1 VGRHDTGPIDLTTPT
16 PADDRALDQLA
27 GRTLAPPIAPS
38 GDAAGGAGAGTGAEP
53 SARPDRRRDAV
64 DRLPWGRPSD
74 HLMPASIVQGAPL
87 AGGRTARRGRRARPS
102 ASPLDTPVI
111 SRRRLVVLAA
121 GLVVA
126 AWVAGLAGALAGN
139 EVAARR
145 DEPPR
150 RPSTLG
156 LVVASPRDVEPPS
169 IDVAA
174 VASEIGVSVVAIHRS
189 GASGGDSSGT
199 GLIVTADGE
208 IVTNAHVV
216 GDATTVDVR
225 LPGERDPRVG
235 AVIAVDPANDLALV
249 RIQADGLVPA
259 VFAAPT
265 DVRVGDEVVAVGYA
279 LDLDGDPSVTRGVV
293 SALDRSLT
301 TRSGVLNGLVQ
312 TDAAISS
319 GNSGGPLVDA
329 FGRVVGINTAVA
341 YGDVDTAANSLGFAI
356 GVAEL
361 MPELTDLRTMASGTP
376 VRRGYLGVGLA
387 PRRDGG
393 RGAVVTQV
401 EEDSPADLAGLLTDD
416 VVVILDGRDVL
427 GDGVQLELSVVLGT
441 RAEPTDP

>member
-1 VGRHDTGPIDLTTPT
+1 MLV
-16 PADDRALDQLA
+16 A
-27 GRTLAPPIAPS
+27 G
-38 GDAAGGAGAGTGAEP
+38 
-53 SARPDRRRDAV
+53 V
-64 DRLPWGRPSD
+64 
-74 HLMPASIVQGAPL
+74 
-87 AGGRTARRGRRARPS
+87 
-102 ASPLDTPVI
+102 
-111 SRRRLVVLAA
+111 
-121 GLVVA
+121 VVA
-126 AWVAGLAGALAGN
+126 AWFAGLAGALAGN

-145 DEPPR
+145 AEPPR

-156 LVVASPRDVEPPS
+156 LVVAAPRDVEPPA

-189 GASGGDSSGT
+189 GTGTGEGQGDSSGT

-216 GDATTVDVR
+216 GDATTVNVR
-225 LPGERDPRVG
+225 LPGEREPRPG
-235 AVIAVDPANDLALV
+235 AVIAVDLANDLALV
-249 RIQADGLVPA
+249 RIQADGLTPA
-259 VFAAPT
+259 VFAAPD

-301 TRSGVLNGLVQ
+301 TRSGILNGLVQ

-361 MPELTDLRTMASGTP
+361 MPELTDLRTMASGIP
-376 VRRGYLGVGLA
+376 VRQGYLGVGLA

-401 EEDSPADLAGLLTDD
+401 EEGSPADLAGLLDDD
-416 VVVILDGRDVL
+416 VVVSLDSRDVL
-427 GDGVQLELSVVLGT
+427 GDEDLMASIRDLRPGAIVDLVVIRDGVQLELSVVLGT
-441 RAEPTDP
+441 RADPVDE